1 AIAGTTSRATS
12 GSWAYSAIS
21 EQSGWG
27 AAAGRGRFPQ
37 LGIVGELLE
46 GLVVA
51 GRLEPRQR
59 RAQKRIDEG
68 RSVLDVEIDG
78 LQVVAQMQLW
88 VVVQSAALEPFV
100 SVSHRPPDQIAEHVV
115 VKVEL

>member
-1 AIAGTTSRATS
+1 MREFCRMLVGGGKKWFDFALLAAGYDAGGKNPRAVLCVRS
-12 GSWAYSAIS
+12 LGRLLGRRRGSWAYSAIS
-21 EQSGWG
+21 ERSGWG

-59 RAQKRIDEG
+59 RAQKR
-68 RSVLDVEIDG
+68 
-78 LQVVAQMQLW
+78 MQC
-88 VVVQSAALEPFV
+88 
-100 SVSHRPPDQIAEHVV
+100 
-115 VKVEL
+115 